1 MTYEV
6 PSFVSKLVVFC
17 FEECQIDCLFAI
29 QLKVCMI
36 ETAIQEFITFNKP
49 LIYLYLIE
57 ISFSVYTLPLAK
69 GRSKISMEETLEDI
83 EDIDFLIL
91 NQNELF
97 IEEKNPS
104 EELIISE
111 EEIASRD
118 TSAMKET
125 NVEDLPKLIFIDEKS
140 GNMRLVVPEGG
151 STERTKCN
159 TKSGELYRYITTYR
173 CSFCGKCYKR
183 ELFYEKHVQYCEIDR

>member
-1 MTYEV
+1 
-6 PSFVSKLVVFC
+6 
-17 FEECQIDCLFAI
+17 
-29 QLKVCMI
+29 
-36 ETAIQEFITFNKP
+36 
-49 LIYLYLIE
+49 
-57 ISFSVYTLPLAK
+57 
-69 GRSKISMEETLEDI
+69 MEETLEDL

-104 EELIISE
+104 EELLISE
-111 EEIASRD
+111 EEIAALD

-140 GNMRLVVPEGG
+140 GNMRIVAHEGG
-151 STERTKCN
+151 NTEKTKSD
-159 TKSGELYRYITTYR
+159 TKSGEFPTYR

-183 ELFYEKHVQYCEIDR
+183 ELFYEKLVEYCEIDR